1 MQNSVPTLSISDC
14 DTLLNQLD
22 PPTPSKKKECQGI
35 RNKTIALLM
44 LEAGL
49 RVGEVVKLIVSDLYF
64 NSVPVLTIIIRK
76 EIAKNKRERQIP
88 VSTRLKEAL
97 KNYRAYFIVP
107 HDGSEPAFY
116 KYRKGKVQPL
126 TTRQIERAIT
136 AAAMKGL
143 GRTVHPHVLRHTF
156 ATRLMRVT
164 GIKTVQELL
173 GHSDLTSTQIYTHPD
188 MDDKKK
194 AIEAMAQNPSE
205 HQWKQAPLL
214 APPLI

>member
-1 MQNSVPTLSISDC
+1 MQNSIPTLSVSDC
-14 DTLLNQLD
+14 ETLLTSLD
-22 PPTPSKKKECQGI
+22 PHAYTQKKALQGI
-35 RNKTIALLM
+35 RNKTIALIM

-64 NSVPVLTIIIRK
+64 NSVPVMTITIRE

-88 VSTRLKEAL
+88 CSTRLQAAL

-107 HDGSEPAFY
+107 HDESEPCFY
-116 KYRKGKVQPL
+116 KYRKGKVHPL

-136 AAAMKGL
+136 DAAIRSL
-143 GRTVHPHVLRHTF
+143 GRPVHPHVLRHTF

-164 GIKTVQELL
+164 GIRTVQELL
-173 GHSDLTSTQIYTHPD
+173 GHSDITSTQIYTHPD

-194 AIEAMAQNPSE
+194 AIEAMTQNPTPPTQSFPS
-205 HQWKQAPLL
+205 HLL
-214 APPLI
+214 PPLI

>member
-14 DTLLNQLD
+14 ETLLTALE
-22 PPTPSKKKECQGI
+22 PFATSPKKALQGR

-49 RVGEVVKLIVSDLYF
+49 RVGELVKLKVDDLYF
-64 NSVPVLTIIIRK
+64 NSVPVLTIIIKK

-88 VSTRLKEAL
+88 CSTRLQEAL

-107 HDGSEPAFY
+107 HDESEPCFY
-116 KYRKGKVQPL
+116 KYRHGKVQPL
-126 TTRQIERAIT
+126 TTRQIERTIT
-136 AAAMKGL
+136 AAAMKSL
-143 GRTVHPHVLRHTF
+143 GRPVHPHVLRHTF

-164 GIKTVQELL
+164 GIRTVQELL
-173 GHSDLTSTQIYTHPD
+173 GHSTVTSTQIYTHPD

-194 AIEAMAQNPSE
+194 AIAAMAQNPTI
-205 HQWKQAPLL
+205 PT
-214 APPLI
+214 